1 MAITLLLALLTVT
14 ELASGRQFNIQN
26 NLGYTI
32 WVGILGNPGK
42 GTPNNGGFRLD
53 NGQRV
58 SVGVAD
64 DWAGRF
70 WGRTGCNFNQN
81 GQGHC
86 ATGDCGDKLQ
96 CNGAGGV
103 PPATLVEVTL
113 RGSGGQD
120 FYDVSLVDGFNVPL
134 QIRPTNGQGGSGYR
148 CTTADCNK
156 NLNPG
161 CPNNLKILSGG
172 NVIACK
178 SSCLAYNTDQFCCR
192 GQYNNPNVCK
202 NSPSAAYFKPN
213 CPRAYSYAYNDNTS
227 TFTCANTDYDIIFG

>member
-1 MAITLLLALLTVT
+1 MSFNTLLWLALLPRRG
-14 ELASGRQFNIQN
+14 LPLFQ
-26 NLGYTI
+26 
-32 WVGILGNPGK
+32 
-42 GTPNNGGFRLD
+42 
-53 NGQRV
+53 V

-120 FYDVSLVDGFNVPL
+120 FYDVSLVDGFNIPVQVRNRL
-134 QIRPTNGQGGSGYR
+134 RNARFEVI
-148 CTTADCNK
+148 TAMSV
-156 NLNPG
+156 
-161 CPNNLKILSGG
+161 KIT
-172 NVIACK
+172 V
-178 SSCLAYNTDQFCCR
+178 F
-192 GQYNNPNVCK
+192 
-202 NSPSAAYFKPN
+202 
-213 CPRAYSYAYNDNTS
+213 
-227 TFTCANTDYDIIFG
+227 